1 MKNRK
6 AIISRAFQAQRRD
19 LWLLQRLVAKVVV

>member
-6 AIISRAFQAQRRD
+6 QIISRAFQAHRRE
-19 LWLLQRLVAKVVV
+19 LWLLQRLVAKVVA

>member
-6 AIISRAFQAQRRD
+6 HIISRSFQAQRRD
-19 LWLLQRLVAKVVV
+19 LWLLQRLVAKVVG